1 MRVGTH
7 AHSRRARD
15 SARLRAGICQTY
27 DFIVQERLRAGH
39 LVEAL
44 PLRGPHTSVFRRVCA
59 ASPPVGRV
67 PHVDRHAGH
76 IGGPGL
82 HRLQHR
88 RTVIE
93 RPASPAPECVAEG
106 RARSGLRAGVDAL
119 QSSAE
124 STGTGP
130 PSAAAGS
137 RAMRA
142 QAGRGPAARAAQW
155 REALPSVPQSGW
167 RHRHRTRAPCAQIR
181 GRGARAR
188 EDETSHAH
196 ASVIEGR
203 CRAMISFCPSAACR
217 RSRGVRPPVC
227 KRAEASR

>member
-27 DFIVQERLRAGH
+27 DFIVQGRLSAGH
-39 LVEAL
+39 LVKVP

-82 HRLQHR
+82 HRLQDG

-106 RARSGLRAGVDAL
+106 APGRACAPASMRS
-119 QSSAE
+119 
-124 STGTGP
+124 
-130 PSAAAGS
+130 S
-137 RAMRA
+137 RRLNRPE
-142 QAGRGPAARAAQW
+142 QARHPRRRDHGRCRHKQVA
-155 REALPSVPQSGW
+155 GW
-167 RHRHRTRAPCAQIR
+167 RHVPRSGGSASVGSTIGMATPASNTRAVRPNTGA
-181 GRGARAR
+181 GARAR

-217 RSRGVRPPVC
+217 RSRSVRPPVC